1 MSRFYEPADRPKRFY
16 AKADA
21 GPAEGGFAVRLDG
34 RTPRS
39 PQGRLLA
46 LPTQA
51 LAELVAE
58 EWAAQGD
65 FILVATMPATR
76 LAWSAIE
83 RIPGAH
89 AETAAEIARF
99 ARTDLV
105 CYFADGPAALV
116 ERQERHWGPLLDWA
130 EQSLGARFHR
140 AQGVT
145 HRPQPADAIARI
157 EALALAEDDFALAGL
172 AFGAALVGSAVL
184 AFALRRGELT
194 AEAAFQLSRLDE
206 TFQEERWG
214 VDAEAA
220 ERADAM
226 AAEAVMLERWFEALD
241 PARMAAWRLA
251 RMGGSEPGLKIPR
264 RRRSRPARKS

>member
-1 MSRFYEPADRPKRFY
+1 LSRFYEPADRPKRFY
-16 AKADA
+16 ATADV
-21 GPAEGGFAVRLDG
+21 GPGEGGFAVRLDG
-34 RTPRS
+34 RPPRS
-39 PQGRLLA
+39 PRGRPLV
-46 LPTQA
+46 LPTLA

-83 RIPGAH
+83 RLADAR

-99 ARTDLV
+99 AATDLV
-105 CYFADGPAALV
+105 CYFADGPTELV

-130 EQSLGARFHR
+130 AQALGARFHR
-140 AQGVT
+140 AQGVV
-145 HRPQPADAIARI
+145 HQAQPPATIGRI
-157 EALALAEDDFALAGL
+157 EALAAAEDDFALAGL
-172 AFGAALVGSAVL
+172 AFGAALFCSAIL

-220 ERADAM
+220 VRADAM
-226 AAEAVMLERWFEALD
+226 AAEAVMLERWFAAL
-241 PARMAAWRLA
+241 
-251 RMGGSEPGLKIPR
+251 S
-264 RRRSRPARKS
+264 